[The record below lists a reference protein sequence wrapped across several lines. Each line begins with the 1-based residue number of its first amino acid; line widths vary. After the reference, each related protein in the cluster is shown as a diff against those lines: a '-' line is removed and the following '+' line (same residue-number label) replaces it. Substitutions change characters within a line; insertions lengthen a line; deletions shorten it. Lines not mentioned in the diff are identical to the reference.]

1 MRNCHEY
8 CGMGKHCRFDD
19 GEEGRNPE
27 ECRMYDVLDAVV
39 QDSRI
44 KGRWKNEY
52 QAEDLPCGKAW
63 EEVPERKKHGDRGAV
78 VERQPV

>member
-27 ECRMYDVLDAVV
+27 ECGMYDRLEKIVD
-39 QDSRI
+39 DSRI
-44 KGRWKNEY
+44 KGRWKDGY
-52 QAEDLPCGKAW
+52 TAEDLPCGETG
-63 EEVPERKKHGDRGAV
+63 EEVSEREEHGDRGAV
-78 VERQPV
+78 VE